1 MGCISC
7 LAAAP
12 HRRPPAV
19 CALLPLFNEKSA
31 TPAMIKH
38 GMDVQQKSIDLWIAF
53 GVGKNFKFYSIN
65 SICATIGEPRSQAL
79 LM

>member
-1 MGCISC
+1 
-7 LAAAP
+7 
-12 HRRPPAV
+12 
-19 CALLPLFNEKSA
+19 
-31 TPAMIKH
+31 MIKH